1 MQHSAIRP
9 FRCAPRESD
18 VRRGVSAA
26 RTLGCCSAPWGRY
39 RCRDGRGRRKASARR
54 TFRPA
59 GRRQAQRLPV
69 DWQFAV
75 PIAPA
80 GDEVIVT
87 ASVWAKLPS
96 YPGGEV
102 TSELCAQRIQASRPP
117 EPLDPP
123 LELQPDK
130 VFTTDRQIF
139 NFVLPPSL
147 AVGT

>member
-1 MQHSAIRP
+1 MKVTFAAAYQPPVLSVV
-9 FRCAPRESD
+9 APLPGGDID
-18 VRRGVSAA
+18 VVI
-26 RTLGCCSAPWGRY
+26 
-39 RCRDGRGRRKASARR
+39 GRGRRKASARR
-54 TFRPA
+54 TFRP
-59 GRRQAQRLPV
+59 QRLPV

-96 YPGGEV
+96 YPGGGV